1 MRWISSGSIPAFS
14 CATLFID
21 IGIMILSSVPLPG
34 RRLHALHAGRPALP
48 FGLLVLPLWF
58 LGMIELFLRY
68 RTLFW
73 VAAAIYAYFFLA
85 FGWFYVAG
93 KGLFPSLPL
102 PKPHRLPAGL
112 SVPGPGSAR
121 FTSPA
126 WSIGAFLLDGPV
138 TARRHAGAPR
148 PWEHQAAAR
157 RPRSA
162 GVRGGECRRNRRS
175 DHRQPAGAL

>member
-14 CATLFID
+14 CATLFIVSASTLTPPFLYRD
-21 IGIMILSSVPLPG
+21 GDFMPSTLADRLYPL
-34 RRLHALHAGRPALP
+34 
-48 FGLLVLPLWF
+48 GLLMLPLWF
-58 LGMIELFLRY
+58 LGMIELFRRY

-93 KGLFPSLPL
+93 KGLLLPLPL